1 MREEFIDQTPVL
13 MVKYGRAK
21 VDGSS
26 VKSMEQTLPQAS
38 QNEAPTDARAT
49 RASRMFPGSPDL
61 SALAS
66 TDGRLWRDVRRTLDA
81 RYSRI
86 WMDIAGRYLCM
97 FSLLAISCG
106 IAAGWGNGVGLLLA
120 PVWAVGMGFWFAT
133 IVLFM
138 HEAAHYNLASDKA
151 RNDRLANGLVCL
163 LIGDD
168 IRHYRA
174 LHWKHHLKL
183 GEVDDSEVSYHYAP
197 DLRFALETL
206 CGVHAWRVF
215 QNHRARGV
223 GNTSEEGQVRD
234 RFALV
239 RGLSF
244 HAMILGFLIV
254 SGFWSSAVAWV
265 LAVGVVFPYLSAL
278 RQQLEHRSLDAGSRE
293 DFARKP
299 HGAINRMF
307 ARTVGARAF
316 GSAGFWRHLLHHW
329 DPTVSYTRYDDL
341 EDFLMGT
348 PLAEEIDEA
357 RTSYL
362 TVWRGLVRQGVS
374 EGG

>member
-1 MREEFIDQTPVL
+1 
-13 MVKYGRAK
+13 
-21 VDGSS
+21 
-26 VKSMEQTLPQAS
+26 
-38 QNEAPTDARAT
+38 
-49 RASRMFPGSPDL
+49 MFPGSPDL

-362 TVWRGLVRQGVS
+362 TVWRGLVRQGVP